1 MQQPVLVILAA
12 GLGSRYGGLKQMDPL
27 GPDGEIILDFSAY
40 DAMRAGFREV
50 VFIIKKENERDFR
63 ELIDRGIGKKLRV
76 SYAFQSLEDLPGG
89 YTAPAGRVKPW
100 GTAHAVWSARAYL
113 DRPCAVLNADDYY
126 GPDAFVKIYHYLS
139 LQQPADEHRLRCAMV
154 GYVLKNTMTDNGSVA
169 RGICEASADGYL
181 RSVVEH
187 TRIAWENGVPCDTLE
202 TGEKLALSPDA
213 VTSMN
218 FWGFPAGIVQEIE
231 REFPTF
237 LEQVAAENPMKAE
250 FFIPTLV
257 DALLQQDRATVRVL
271 TSTDRW
277 FGVTYREDK
286 PGVQAA
292 LRALKEQGVYPKR
305 LWD

>member
-1 MQQPVLVILAA
+1 MQQPILVILAA

-27 GPDGEIILDFSAY
+27 GPDGEIILDFSVY

-50 VFIIKKENERDFR
+50 VFIIKKENEQDFR
-63 ELIDRGIGKKLRV
+63 EIVDRGIGKKMRV
-76 SYAFQSLEDLPGG
+76 SYAFQSLEDLPEG
-89 YTAPAGRVKPW
+89 YAVPEGRAKPW

-113 DRPCAVLNADDYY
+113 DRPFAVLNADDYY
-126 GPDAFVKIYHYLS
+126 GPDAFVKIFHYLS
-139 LQQPADEHRLRCAMV
+139 LQQPACADRLSCAMV

-169 RGICEASADGYL
+169 RGICEASDDGYL

-187 TRIAWENGVPCDTLE
+187 TKIAWDHGVPCDKLE
-202 TGEKLALSPDA
+202 TGEKLALSPEA

-231 REFPTF
+231 REFPQF
-237 LEQVAAENPMKAE
+237 LEHAAAENPMKAE

-257 DALLQQDRATVRVL
+257 DSLLRRDRATVKVL
-271 TSTDRW
+271 TSSDRW

-292 LRALKEQGVYPKR
+292 LRDLKEQGVYPKR
-305 LWD
+305 LWE